1 MEADTLEMRA
11 WRTLTSSPSAWYGLL
26 FWSPLR
32 CRFLA
37 AFTMH
42 FWIICC
48 SDESTSAKSKTRP
61 GVNRRPSPLIVLIKQ
76 IGVNQ
81 VNGDGLP
88 TYISSTAAP
97 IPPPRIS
104 VPGGSAVQVI
114 ADSRRLTNPQ
124 TRKE

>member
-11 WRTLTSSPSAWYGLL
+11 WRTLTSGPSAWYGSL

-48 SDESTSAKSKTRP
+48 SDESTNAKSKTR
-61 GVNRRPSPLIVLIKQ
+61 R
-76 IGVNQ
+76 GVNQ
-81 VNGDGLP
+81 TGL
-88 TYISSTAAP
+88 TFASRLKVLGNLEYIYEKT
-97 IPPPRIS
+97 
-104 VPGGSAVQVI
+104 
-114 ADSRRLTNPQ
+114 
-124 TRKE
+124 

>member
-11 WRTLTSSPSAWYGLL
+11 WRTLTSSPSAWYGSL

-48 SDESTSAKSKTRP
+48 SDESTSAKSKTRRGREP
-61 GVNRRPSPLIVLIKQ
+61 AGFQSRKV
-76 IGVNQ
+76 
-81 VNGDGLP
+81 
-88 TYISSTAAP
+88 
-97 IPPPRIS
+97 IS
-104 VPGGSAVQVI
+104 VVFHPAGLLA
-114 ADSRRLTNPQ
+114 
-124 TRKE
+124 